1 MLINGVEYE
10 IAPGANLRYADL
22 SGADLSGADL
32 SRADL
37 SDADLSGA
45 DLSGADL
52 SGADLSSTNLRSTNL
67 RGANLSSTNLRG
79 ANLSSTNLRGANL
92 SGAYLNGAGLGKTCL
107 VDGGQRSD
115 GYRFVG
121 LVDDGVLQIYAG
133 CRSLSVTKAWA
144 HWTETRGGT
153 PLGEETFAILT
164 HIVAVAKIRKLIG
177 E

>member
-1 MLINGVEYE
+1 MLIINGIERD
-10 IAPGANLRYADL
+10 IAPGADLSRADLSRADL

-32 SRADL
+32 RGADL
-37 SDADLSGA
+37 RGA

-52 SGADLSSTNLRSTNL
+52 SD
-67 RGANLSSTNLRG
+67 
-79 ANLSSTNLRGANL
+79 
-92 SGAYLNGAGLGKTCL
+92 TCL

-121 LVDDGVLQIYAG
+121 WVIDGVLQIRAG
-133 CRSLSVTKAWA
+133 CRSLAIADAWT
-144 HWTETRGGT
+144 HWRETRQGT

-164 HIVAVAKIRKLIG
+164 HIVAVAKIRGLIK

>member
-10 IAPGANLRYADL
+10 IAPGADL
-22 SGADLSGADL
+22 SGAN
-32 SRADL
+32 L

-45 DLSGADL
+45 SLSGANLRRANLRAADL
-52 SGADLSSTNLRSTNL
+52 SGA
-67 RGANLSSTNLRG
+67 NLSRAYLG
-79 ANLSSTNLRGANL
+79 GANL
-92 SGAYLNGAGLGKTCL
+92 SGANLSDAYLGGADLGETCL

>member
-1 MLINGVEYE
+1 MLINGVEHE

-22 SGADLSGADL
+22 SDADLSDADL

-52 SGADLSSTNLRSTNL
+52 SGADLSSTNLR
-67 RGANLSSTNLRG
+67 GANLRG

>member
-1 MLINGVEYE
+1 MLINGVEHE
-10 IAPGANLRYADL
+10 IAPSANLRYADL
-22 SGADLSGADL
+22 SDADLSDADL

-52 SGADLSSTNLRSTNL
+52 SGADLSGADLSSTNLR
-67 RGANLSSTNLRG
+67 STNLRG

-177 E
+177 EG